1 MNMFYLTLAWHY
13 LWSKNRDTSITTMMR
28 VCFLGISLGTLALT
42 LTLCIM
48 QGFEH
53 ATQQKLQSI
62 SPAIIIRAAEEPL
75 IIDALQKIVKQ
86 DFPEIAASAPNM
98 QQFVMIQDPQAKALS
113 TIATLKAID
122 PDQEEQVTNLQA
134 KLLHPLHKKLAELVF
149 DNRVL
154 IGSKL
159 AEQLGIKTGGTF
171 TIWYMPD
178 HQNKKN
184 LEKTTLV
191 VSGIFKTGLEEYDAN
206 LIISHLDLAQELFP
220 DQTIDELGIRI
231 KNNSNITTV
240 TKALKTRLHTLEV
253 LSWHELYP
261 ALVSALKLEK
271 YVMFFIIMLIVLV
284 ASMNTISL
292 IFMQITQKRRDIA
305 ILQAYGMPDKAIRA
319 TFFCIGLLIGI
330 CGALTGLG
338 TALLLGLII
347 QHFPFINLPDVYYS
361 SYLPISLDPTL
372 FLIVFITALV
382 LTSISTFIPLK
393 DIKRINIANVLR
405 FEG

>member
-1 MNMFYLTLAWHY
+1 MNIFYLTLAWRY
-13 LWSKNRDTSITTMMR
+13 LWSKNRDTSITTMIR
-28 VCFLGISLGTLALT
+28 ICFLGITLGTLALT

-62 SPAIIIRAAEEPL
+62 SPSILIHAAKEPL
-75 IIDALQKIVKQ
+75 EIDALQKILHNE
-86 DFPEIAASAPNM
+86 FPEVTASAPNM
-98 QQFVMIQDPQAKALS
+98 QQFVMIQDSHVKALS
-113 TIATLKAID
+113 SIATLKAID
-122 PDQEEQVTNLQA
+122 PHQEPFVTAIATMLVN
-134 KLLHPLHKKLAELVF
+134 PPDKKLEHLVF

-154 IGSKL
+154 IGTKL
-159 AEQLGIKTGGTF
+159 AEQLHIKPGNTF
-171 TIWYMPD
+171 TIWYLPD
-178 HQNKKN
+178 QSNKNQLQKIA
-184 LEKTTLV
+184 LV
-191 VSGIFKTGLEEYDAN
+191 VSGIFRTGLEEYDAN

-220 DQTIDELGIRI
+220 NQTIDELGIRI

-240 TKALKTRLHTLEV
+240 TKALKKRLHTLEV

-305 ILQAYGMPDKAIRA
+305 ILQAYGMSDKAIRA
-319 TFFCIGLLIGI
+319 TFFCIGFFIGLLGAISGLIAALIIGI
-330 CGALTGLG
+330 
-338 TALLLGLII
+338 LI
-347 QHFPFINLPDVYYS
+347 QKFPFINLPDVYYS
-361 SYLPISLDPTL
+361 AHLPISLDPTL
-372 FLIVFITALV
+372 FLIVFVTALI
-382 LTSISTFIPLK
+382 LTSIATLIPLR
-393 DIKRINIANVLR
+393 DIKRINIAHILR

>member
-1 MNMFYLTLAWHY
+1 
-13 LWSKNRDTSITTMMR
+13 
-28 VCFLGISLGTLALT
+28 
-42 LTLCIM
+42 M

-372 FLIVFITALV
+372 FLIVFITALA
-382 LTSISTFIPLK
+382 LTSIATLIPLK
-393 DIKRINIANVLR
+393 GIKRINIANILR